1 MAGLVVL
8 EKMVMLVLLML
19 VGFLAAKGKWVDESF
34 GQKASFLVANVFIVA
49 TILASVVG
57 MEPLFSGR
65 ELVVSVVA
73 VFILFAIGGV
83 LGWICA
89 KLLPL
94 SPGDRTAAW
103 LSVFFMNNV
112 FIGFPVVEAL
122 FGQNAVF
129 CAALTGR
136 PFNLLLFS
144 MGVSRLRAGQG
155 RGRVRLREV
164 FSPAL
169 IATLV
174 SIVFFLGQI
183 PFPQL
188 VADTVQTLGGATV
201 PLSMLI
207 IGISLSRVPVKEA
220 ITDWRAYVVS
230 LVRLILCPLVVWG
243 VLRLFVSG
251 TVLGVLTVIAA
262 CPSGAMITI
271 LSLRYGVDE
280 TFATRVN
287 FVSTVLCA
295 GTLPLMTHILL

>member
-8 EKMVMLVLLML
+8 EKMVMLVLLMV
-19 VGFLAAKGKWVDESF
+19 VGFLAAKGKWVDEAF

-57 MEPLFSGR
+57 MEPLFSGE
-65 ELVVSVVA
+65 ELVLAVVA
-73 VFILFAIGGV
+73 VFVLFAIGGI
-83 LGWICA
+83 LGWVCA
-89 KLLPL
+89 RLLPL
-94 SPGDRTAAW
+94 TPGDRTAAW

-122 FGQNAVF
+122 FGPSAVF
-129 CAALTGR
+129 CAALTGL

-144 MGVSRLRAGQG
+144 LGVSRLRAGQG
-155 RGRVRLREV
+155 RGRVRLKEV

-169 IATLV
+169 VATLV

-201 PLSMLI
+201 PLSMVI
-207 IGISLSRVPVKEA
+207 IGISLSRVPIREA
-220 ITDWRAYVVS
+220 LTDWRAYVVS
-230 LVRLILCPLVVWG
+230 LVRLILCPLVVWL
-243 VLRLFVSG
+243 VLRLFLEG
-251 TVLGVLTVIAA
+251 TTLGVLTVIAA

-295 GTLPLMTHILL
+295 GTLPLVTHILL

>member
-57 MEPLFSGR
+57 MEPLFSGE
-65 ELVVSVVA
+65 ELVLAVAA
-73 VFILFAIGGV
+73 VFVLFAIGGI
-83 LGWICA
+83 LGWVCA
-89 KLLPL
+89 RLLPL
-94 SPGDRTAAW
+94 TPGDRTAAW

-122 FGQNAVF
+122 FGPSAVF
-129 CAALTGR
+129 CAALTGL

-144 MGVSRLRAGQG
+144 LGVSRLRAGQG
-155 RGRVRLREV
+155 RGRVRLKEV

-169 IATLV
+169 VATLV

-201 PLSMLI
+201 PLSMVI
-207 IGISLSRVPVKEA
+207 IGISLSQVPIREA
-220 ITDWRAYVVS
+220 LTDWRAYVVS
-230 LVRLILCPLVVWG
+230 LVRLILCPLVVWL
-243 VLRLFVSG
+243 VLRLFLEG
-251 TVLGVLTVIAA
+251 TTLGVLTVIAA

-295 GTLPLMTHILL
+295 GTLPLVTHVLL

>member
-8 EKMVMLVLLML
+8 EKMVMLVLLMV
-19 VGFLAAKGKWVDESF
+19 VGFLAAKGKWVDEAF

-122 FGQNAVF
+122 FGPSAVF
-129 CAALTGR
+129 CAALTGL

-144 MGVSRLRAGQG
+144 LGVSRLRAGQG
-155 RGRVRLREV
+155 RGRVRLKEV

-169 IATLV
+169 VATLV

-201 PLSMLI
+201 PLSMVI
-207 IGISLSRVPVKEA
+207 IGISLSQVPIREA
-220 ITDWRAYVVS
+220 LTDWRAYVVS
-230 LVRLILCPLVVWG
+230 LVRLILCPLVVWL
-243 VLRLFVSG
+243 VLRLFLEG
-251 TVLGVLTVIAA
+251 TTLGVLTVIAA

-295 GTLPLMTHILL
+295 GTLPLMTHVLL

>member
-57 MEPLFSGR
+57 MEPLFSGE
-65 ELVVSVVA
+65 ELVLAVAA
-73 VFILFAIGGV
+73 VFVLFSIGGI
-83 LGWICA
+83 LGWVCA
-89 KLLPL
+89 RLLPL
-94 SPGDRTAAW
+94 TPGDRTAAW

-122 FGQNAVF
+122 FGPSAVF
-129 CAALTGR
+129 CAALTGL

-144 MGVSRLRAGQG
+144 LGVSRLRAGQG
-155 RGRVRLREV
+155 RGRVRLKEV

-169 IATLV
+169 VATLV

-201 PLSMLI
+201 PLSMVI
-207 IGISLSRVPVKEA
+207 IGISLIRFFTRSKAAQGLGKVPVLRFLASPKGTMAVLLGSVIYKFCVQIA
-220 ITDWRAYVVS
+220 ISAGLPANMLKFITAA
-230 LVRLILCPLVVWG
+230 LFLVV
-243 VLRLFVSG
+243 L
-251 TVLGVLTVIAA
+251 VIAGRKGEEIIHA
-262 CPSGAMITI
+262 
-271 LSLRYGVDE
+271 
-280 TFATRVN
+280 
-287 FVSTVLCA
+287 
-295 GTLPLMTHILL
+295 

>member
-57 MEPLFSGR
+57 MEPLFSGE
-65 ELVVSVVA
+65 ELVLAVAA
-73 VFILFAIGGV
+73 VFVLFSIGGI
-83 LGWICA
+83 LGWVCA
-89 KLLPL
+89 RLLPL
-94 SPGDRTAAW
+94 TPGDRTAAW

-122 FGQNAVF
+122 FGPSAVF
-129 CAALTGR
+129 CAALTGL

-144 MGVSRLRAGQG
+144 LGVSRLRAGQG
-155 RGRVRLREV
+155 RGRVRLKEV

-169 IATLV
+169 VATLV
-174 SIVFFLGQI
+174 SSVFFLGQI
-183 PFPQL
+183 PVPQL
-188 VADTVQTLGGATV
+188 VADPVQTLGGATV
-201 PLSMLI
+201 PLSMVI
-207 IGISLSRVPVKEA
+207 IGISLSQVPIREA
-220 ITDWRAYVVS
+220 LTDWRAYVVS
-230 LVRLILCPLVVWG
+230 LVRLILCPLVVWL
-243 VLRLFVSG
+243 VLRLFLEG
-251 TVLGVLTVIAA
+251 TTLGVLTVIAA

-295 GTLPLMTHILL
+295 GTLPLVTHVLL

>member
-19 VGFLAAKGKWVDESF
+19 VGFLAAQRQMGGRVVWPKGQFPGGQRVHRGHHF
-34 GQKASFLVANVFIVA
+34 GLGGGDG
-49 TILASVVG
+49 T
-57 MEPLFSGR
+57 PLLRPG
-65 ELVVSVVA
+65 A
-73 VFILFAIGGV
+73 GGV
-83 LGWICA
+83 GGGSVH
-89 KLLPL
+89 PL
-94 SPGDRTAAW
+94 RHRRGAGVDLRQTPPPVARGPDGGLAVGVLHEQRLHR
-103 LSVFFMNNV
+103 LSRGGGAVR
-112 FIGFPVVEAL
+112 
-122 FGQNAVF
+122 QNAVF
-129 CAALTGR
+129 CAALTGL

-144 MGVSRLRAGQG
+144 LGVSRLRAGQG

-251 TVLGVLTVIAA
+251 TVLG
-262 CPSGAMITI
+262 CS
-271 LSLRYGVDE
+271 R
-280 TFATRVN
+280 
-287 FVSTVLCA
+287 
-295 GTLPLMTHILL
+295 

>member
-8 EKMVMLVLLML
+8 EKMVMLVLLMV

-57 MEPLFSGR
+57 MEPLFSGE
-65 ELVVSVVA
+65 ELVLAVVA
-73 VFILFAIGGV
+73 VFVLFAIGGI
-83 LGWICA
+83 LGWVCA
-89 KLLPL
+89 WLLPL
-94 SPGDRTAAW
+94 TPGDRTAAW

-122 FGQNAVF
+122 FGPSAVF
-129 CAALTGR
+129 CAALTGL

-144 MGVSRLRAGQG
+144 LGVSRLRAGQG
-155 RGRVRLREV
+155 RGRVRLKEV

-169 IATLV
+169 VATLV

-201 PLSMLI
+201 PLSMVI
-207 IGISLSRVPVKEA
+207 IGISLSQVPIREA
-220 ITDWRAYVVS
+220 LTDWRAYVVS

-295 GTLPLMTHILL
+295 GTLPLVTHVLL

>member
-122 FGQNAVF
+122 FGQTAVF
-129 CAALTGR
+129 CAALTGL

-207 IGISLSRVPVKEA
+207 IGISLSQVPIREA
-220 ITDWRAYVVS
+220 LTDWRAYVVS

-295 GTLPLMTHILL
+295 GTLPLVTHILL

>member
-57 MEPLFSGR
+57 MEPLFSGE
-65 ELVVSVVA
+65 ELVLAVAA
-73 VFILFAIGGV
+73 VFVLFSIGGI
-83 LGWICA
+83 LGWVCA
-89 KLLPL
+89 RLLPL
-94 SPGDRTAAW
+94 TPGDRTAAW

-122 FGQNAVF
+122 FGPSAVF
-129 CAALTGR
+129 CAALTGL

-144 MGVSRLRAGQG
+144 LGVSRLRAGQG
-155 RGRVRLREV
+155 RGRVRLKEV

-169 IATLV
+169 VATLV

>member
-57 MEPLFSGR
+57 MEPLFSGE
-65 ELVVSVVA
+65 ELVLAVAA
-73 VFILFAIGGV
+73 VFVLFSIGGI
-83 LGWICA
+83 LGWVCA
-89 KLLPL
+89 RLLPL
-94 SPGDRTAAW
+94 TPGDRTAAW

-122 FGQNAVF
+122 FGPSAVF
-129 CAALTGR
+129 CAALTGL

-144 MGVSRLRAGQG
+144 LGVSRLRAGQG
-155 RGRVRLREV
+155 RGRVRLKEV

-169 IATLV
+169 VATLV

-295 GTLPLMTHILL
+295 GTLPLVTHILL

>member
-34 GQKASFLVANVFIVA
+34 GQKASLLVANVFIVA

-129 CAALTGR
+129 GAALTGL
-136 PFNLLLFS
+136 PFTLRLFA

-155 RGRVRLREV
+155 RGRVKLREV

-295 GTLPLMTHILL
+295 GTLPLVTHILL

>member
-1 MAGLVVL
+1 
-8 EKMVMLVLLML
+8 
-19 VGFLAAKGKWVDESF
+19 
-34 GQKASFLVANVFIVA
+34 
-49 TILASVVG
+49 
-57 MEPLFSGR
+57 
-65 ELVVSVVA
+65 
-73 VFILFAIGGV
+73 
-83 LGWICA
+83 
-89 KLLPL
+89 
-94 SPGDRTAAW
+94 
-103 LSVFFMNNV
+103 MNNV

-129 CAALTGR
+129 CAALTGL

-295 GTLPLMTHILL
+295 GTLPLVTHILL